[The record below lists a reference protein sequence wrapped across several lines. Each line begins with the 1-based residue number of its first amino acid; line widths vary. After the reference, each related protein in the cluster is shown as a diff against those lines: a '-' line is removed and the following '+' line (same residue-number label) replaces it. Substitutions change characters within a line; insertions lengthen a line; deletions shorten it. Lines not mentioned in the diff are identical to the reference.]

1 LIVIPFQSCQ
11 FHQVKNIVKYLTKKP
26 KNEANRGL
34 LSITY
39 ELKHSTY
46 EEFSKMLDDWRDKYG
61 KELDERTYSENSER
75 WKRKR
80 RYTHRRLRSAYK
92 SLKNNMCVLFTY
104 KMYDGMPNTTNE
116 LEWYFKLIKAKTNIH
131 NGLEEER
138 KKRVVLSL
146 FAI

>member
-1 LIVIPFQSCQ
+1 VEFDEML
-11 FHQVKNIVKYLTKKP
+11 KKREEKYIDQI
-26 KNEANRGL
+26 NE
-34 LSITY
+34 
-39 ELKHSTY
+39 K
-46 EEFSKMLDDWRDKYG
+46 
-61 KELDERTYSENSER
+61 TYSET
-75 WKRKR
+75 WKKKR
-80 RYTHRRLRSAYK
+80 RYKHKRLRSAHK

-146 FAI
+146 FSI

>member
-1 LIVIPFQSCQ
+1 LVWIPFQSCQ

-26 KNEANRGL
+26 KNEAWKEL
-34 LSITY
+34 LQITY
-39 ELKHSTY
+39 ELKRSTY
-46 EEFSKMLDDWRDKYG
+46 KEFDEMLVNWEGSYEKHMNE
-61 KELDERTYSENSER
+61 KTYSDT

-80 RYTHRRLRSAYK
+80 RYTHRRLRSAYR

-104 KMYDGMPNTTNE
+104 KMYNGMPNTSNE

-138 KKRVVLSL
+138 KKRVILSL
-146 FAI
+146 FSI

>member
-1 LIVIPFQSCQ
+1 
-11 FHQVKNIVKYLTKKP
+11 VKYLRKKP
-26 KNEANRGL
+26 KSEAWKEL
-34 LSITY
+34 LKITY
-39 ELKHSTY
+39 ELRNSTY
-46 EEFSKMLDDWRDKYG
+46 EEFDKMLVNWEGSYEEHMNEK
-61 KELDERTYSENSER
+61 TYSET

-80 RYTHRRLRSAYK
+80 WYTHRRLRSAYR

-104 KMYDGMPNTTNE
+104 QMYDGMPNTTNE

-146 FAI
+146 LSI